1 MKTPGDQSSE
11 GRVNTRELEPVWDHS
26 KLCCSAIWLCFFI
39 LRAFAERGETG
50 ERRCQRADVNSYS
63 EQASV
68 SVNAQALCGCD
79 PDRQSSA
86 ALLSLRIFPSTAG
99 RMRKRA
105 AWPVWDHPKP
115 CTAIWPCFFIL
126 QTLAERGKT
135 GERSCQRA
143 EKSETHTLNEHL
155 SR

>member
-11 GRVNTRELEPVWDHS
+11 GRVNSRELEPVWDHS

-68 SVNAQALCGCD
+68 SVNAQAPCGCD

-86 ALLSLRIFPSTAG
+86 ALLSLRIVSEHCRKNEKAG
-99 RMRKRA
+99 GLAGVGSSK
-105 AWPVWDHPKP
+105 
-115 CTAIWPCFFIL
+115 
-126 QTLAERGKT
+126 TLYSYLALLFH
-135 GERSCQRA
+135 SPNF
-143 EKSETHTLNEHL
+143 S
-155 SR
+155 